1 MMLTLMMLTTLM
13 LTLMMLTDDADDA
26 DADDEADASD
36 DADAR
41 VNVLM
46 MQTPRPDLC
55 SRHALLPGLPL
66 TVAAPLPQIR
76 ATAGRTL
83 SG

>member
-13 LTLMMLTDDADDA
+13 LTLIMLTDDADDA

-46 MQTPRPDLC
+46 MQTPRV
-55 SRHALLPGLPL
+55 LLGRICA
-66 TVAAPLPQIR
+66 VATRCCQACR
-76 ATAGRTL
+76 
-83 SG
+83 